1 MLEDAALASA
11 AADLSRRPAA
21 ERLKCPQ
28 CGADLAAR
36 GHPTRELTT
45 HFNQAVHLKR
55 SYAVCPQCGEGFFP
69 LDEELGLVPG
79 QLTPRLQESLTRLG
93 TWMPFR
99 PAAAELAYF
108 TGVTVS
114 ETTARRV
121 AEQAG
126 AAYVAAQTAEV
137 TKLERTLPPPPVG
150 PDRLLM
156 STDGAF
162 VPLVGG
168 EWTEVKTL
176 VLGVIGEPVVEKGEQ
191 VVHTE
196 ALSYF
201 SRRSEAADF
210 TRQALVETQRR
221 GVETAGQVAAVTD
234 GAEWIQ
240 GFIDYHRR
248 DATRI
253 LDFPHALEH
262 VALAG
267 RVVHGD
273 GTPAFTAWFEP
284 LAHRLKHDAPE
295 ETLREL
301 RHLLKQAQVAGLPE
315 EGLATIQA
323 QLDYLDKRR
332 SLIAYA
338 EFQHRGLP
346 IGSGCVES
354 ANKLVVESRMKQAGM
369 RWALDHVNPM
379 LALRNVASND
389 RWAEAW
395 PQMIEQRREHRRRRA
410 QARSTP
416 PGPVPEAPLLNT
428 PTVTATLPNP
438 AVVKAPSTPIE
449 SAPPAKS
456 PYRPAPDHIWRRS
469 PIGRARVQPSPAKI

>member
-1 MLEDAALASA
+1 VV
-11 AADLSRRPAA
+11 R
-21 ERLKCPQ
+21 
-28 CGADLAAR
+28 
-36 GHPTRELTT
+36 
-45 HFNQAVHLKR
+45 
-55 SYAVCPQCGEGFFP
+55 GFFP

-79 QLTPRLQESLTRLG
+79 QFTPRLQESLTRLG
-93 TWMPFR
+93 TWLPFR
-99 PAAAELAYF
+99 HAAAELAFF
-108 TGVTVS
+108 TGVVVS

-126 AAYVAAQTAEV
+126 AAYVAVQTAEV
-137 TKLERTLPPPPVG
+137 TELERTLPQPPVG
-150 PDRLLM
+150 PDRLLL

-176 VLGVIGEPVVEKGEQ
+176 ALGVIAEPVLEKGEQ
-191 VVHTE
+191 VVHTG

-240 GFIDYHRR
+240 GFVDYHRR

-253 LDFPHALEH
+253 LDFAHTLEH
-262 VALAG
+262 LATAG
-267 RVVHGD
+267 RIVYGD
-273 GTPAFTAWFEP
+273 GTPAFAAWFEP
-284 LAHRLKHDAPE
+284 LAHRLKHAEPE
-295 ETLREL
+295 EALTEL
-301 RHLLKQAQVAGLPE
+301 RHLLKQAQVNGVNA
-315 EGLATIQA
+315 EGVATVQA

-332 SLIAYA
+332 PMIAYA

-354 ANKLVVESRMKQAGM
+354 ANKLVVESRLKQAGM
-369 RWALDHVNPM
+369 RWALEHINPM

-389 RWAEAW
+389 RWSEAW
-395 PQMIEQRREHRRRRA
+395 PQMIEQRREQRRLRA

-416 PGPVPEAPLLNT
+416 TEPAPEAPLLNT
-428 PTVTATLPNP
+428 PTVTATLPKSAIVEAPLTTVEP
-438 AVVKAPSTPIE
+438 APQ
-449 SAPPAKS
+449 AKP
-456 PYRPAPDHIWRRS
+456 PYRPAPDHIWRRT
-469 PIGRARVQPSPAKI
+469 PIGRARCRPGHAKI

>member
-1 MLEDAALASA
+1 MV
-11 AADLSRRPAA
+11 R
-21 ERLKCPQ
+21 
-28 CGADLAAR
+28 
-36 GHPTRELTT
+36 
-45 HFNQAVHLKR
+45 
-55 SYAVCPQCGEGFFP
+55 GFFP

-99 PAAAELAYF
+99 HAAAELAYF

-126 AAYVAAQTAEV
+126 AAYVVVQTAEV
-137 TKLERTLPPPPVG
+137 TELERTLPQPPVG

-176 VLGVIGEPVVEKGEQ
+176 ALGVIAEPVLEKGER
-191 VVHTE
+191 VVHTG

-240 GFIDYHRR
+240 GFIDYHRS

-262 VALAG
+262 LATAG
-267 RVVHGD
+267 RIVYGE

-284 LAHRLKHDAPE
+284 LAHRLKQAEPE
-295 ETLREL
+295 ETLTEL
-301 RHLLKQAQVAGLPE
+301 RHLLKQAQVNGVNA
-315 EGLATIQA
+315 EGVATVQA

-332 SLIAYA
+332 PMIAYA
-338 EFQHRGLP
+338 EFRQRGLP

-354 ANKLVVESRMKQAGM
+354 ANKLVVESRLKQAGM
-369 RWALDHVNPM
+369 RWALEHVNSM

-395 PQMIEQRREHRRRRA
+395 PQMIEQRREQRRQ

-416 PGPVPEAPLLNT
+416 TEPAPEAPPLNT

-438 AVVKAPSTPIE
+438 AVVETPLTTVEPAPQ
-449 SAPPAKS
+449 AKS

-469 PIGRARVQPSPAKI
+469 PIGRARFQPSHAKI